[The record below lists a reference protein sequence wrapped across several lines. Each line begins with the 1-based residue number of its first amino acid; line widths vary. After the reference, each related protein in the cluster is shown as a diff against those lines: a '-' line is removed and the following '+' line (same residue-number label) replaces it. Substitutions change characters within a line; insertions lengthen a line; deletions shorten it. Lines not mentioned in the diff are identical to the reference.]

1 MTNQKTTNRF
11 KKILNIFWY
20 LAAIGVSIF
29 ALMFII
35 SATLIGYDVKDQC
48 RLAQQTY
55 SGDCVE
61 ALIAQLDDENA
72 AYGTRNT
79 SIWALGQLGDSRA
92 LPTLQRYY
100 TGIIPKREKWDE
112 VVSQYELKKAINLA
126 KGNFNMAAWVWRG
139 TMAISD
145 PFQSEVIEETVILS
159 DPNDSYYKLAEEI
172 AKAEQAVIAH
182 DFTQALSYRPKY
194 ILWVASQANLSEE
207 DLWTIGDIFKRM
219 DFYPAMGIISGD
231 SMESA
236 RQLYQNGKLTKSGGN
251 YLGSDVEVDQQV
263 MEAVIVDLNQPEEGI
278 IPLTKDSLIET
289 LATSD
294 YFYWVRHVS
303 ADKWMWMTDTANSDD
318 GRLRSN
324 DIPQLG
330 PLAVIT
336 PSCGSFQPWQED
348 SIAMGFVNH
357 GAAAYLGHVHTSVVS
372 NSFLMRKGY
381 TVPGISTWEDFPLG
395 IQAQVRNRMESRV
408 SSATPL
414 YFMLG
419 DPRAYLSDSQPY
431 TILADTASDGVRTIR
446 GETDFRG
453 YLALK
458 VEDGA
463 GYDFTTITG
472 LTSISENDLFFNN
485 YLQSLDLGGD
495 KYLLFY
501 QEDGDFEITL
511 KEKAPFLWVIRDGLM
526 DALDYNWITIGV
538 VYAPISLAFLGFLIV
553 ILTIKLLKRKT
564 TPREIKL
571 FFAAGILFA
580 GLHIG
585 YTLLRMDKYTA
596 SADLVNFNSI
606 DLLLGFVGYFST
618 ISAGFMLV
626 KGARKKFGEFIGW
639 VIAILPQA
647 LLTVFKF
654 GIISITDI
662 MFKTQNTVPR
672 ILWNFNSCWISAMVL
687 VIDLLIAAILYRLTG
702 TMDNKKTKSA

>member
-1 MTNQKTTNRF
+1 MTNQKTTNWL
-11 KKILNIFWY
+11 KKILNKFWY
-20 LAAIGVSIF
+20 LAAIGASIF

-48 RLAQQTY
+48 RLAQQAY

-61 ALIAQLDDENA
+61 ALITQLDDENA
-72 AYGTRNT
+72 AYGTRNS

-126 KGNFNMAAWVWRG
+126 EGNFNIAAWVWRW
-139 TMAISD
+139 TINISD
-145 PFQSEVIEETVILS
+145 AFQPKVIQETVILS
-159 DPNDSYYKLAEEI
+159 DPDDSYYTLAKEI
-172 AKAEQAVIAH
+172 ADAEQTVISH

-194 ILWVASQANLSEE
+194 ILWVASPDSLSEE

-231 SMESA
+231 STESA
-236 RQLYQNGKLTKSGGN
+236 RQLYQNGKLTKSGIS
-251 YLGSDVEVDQQV
+251 YLGSDVEVDQQI
-263 MEAVIVDLNQPEEGI
+263 MAAVIVDLNQPEEGI

-289 LATSD
+289 LAKSD
-294 YFYWVRHVS
+294 FFYWVRHVS
-303 ADKWMWMTDTANSDD
+303 VDKWMWMTDTANSED
-318 GRLRSN
+318 GRLMSK
-324 DIPQLG
+324 DIPELG
-330 PLAVIT
+330 SLAIIT
-336 PSCGSFQPWQED
+336 PSCGSFQPWRED

-381 TVPGISTWEDFPLG
+381 SIPGASTWKEFPLG
-395 IQAQVRNRMESRV
+395 IQAQVRRRMEGKV
-408 SSATPL
+408 TSATPL

-431 TILADTASDGVRTIR
+431 TILSDKAKDGTRTIT
-446 GETDFRG
+446 GETDLRG

-511 KEKAPFLWVIRDGLM
+511 KEKAPFLWVLWDGLM

-538 VYAPISLAFLGFLIV
+538 VYAPISLAFLALLII
-553 ILTIKLLKRKT
+553 ILTIKLLRKKVAVTELKR
-564 TPREIKL
+564 P
-571 FFAAGILFA
+571 FAAGILFA

-585 YTLLRMDKYTA
+585 YTLLRMDKFSA
-596 SADLVNFNSI
+596 SADLVSLSPI

-618 ISAGFMLV
+618 ISAGFLLV
-626 KGARKKFGEFIGW
+626 KGARKKIGEFFGW
-639 VIAILPQA
+639 VIAILPQV
-647 LLTVFKF
+647 LLTIFKF
-654 GIISITDI
+654 GIISITNV
-662 MFKTQNTVPR
+662 MFKAQNTVPKQ
-672 ILWNFNSCWISAMVL
+672 LWNFNSFWISAIAL

-702 TMDNKKTKSA
+702 RSRDRQT